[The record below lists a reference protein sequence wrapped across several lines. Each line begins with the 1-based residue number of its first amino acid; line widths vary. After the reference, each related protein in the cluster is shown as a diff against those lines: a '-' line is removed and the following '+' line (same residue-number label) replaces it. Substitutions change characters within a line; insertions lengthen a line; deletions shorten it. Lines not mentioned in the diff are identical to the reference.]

1 MRAPCLNGASL
12 AWTLEGDLVQ
22 EEQEQALFSKATLFL
37 DEV

>member
-1 MRAPCLNGASL
+1 MRAPCLIAASL

-22 EEQEQALFSKATLFL
+22 QEQVQALFSKATLFL